1 MSEKRLLIH
10 HNKVLS
16 YSILFSAF
24 FLTQFD
30 VVGIFQLHSL
40 HIYTNIHL
48 ANILFSII
56 IWNFFFCSK
65 NKKSPTNNFKQI
77 MKGDDGNC
85 KKVSLHYSKEI
96 IV

>member
-10 HNKVLS
+10 HNEVLS

-56 IWNFFFCSK
+56 IWNFFSARK
-65 NKKSPTNNFKQI
+65 I
-77 MKGDDGNC
+77 
-85 KKVSLHYSKEI
+85 KKVLQTISNK
-96 IV
+96 